1 MVMKVEVKGAA
12 AKVDALQR
20 FDKTA
25 WRVVQKGVKE
35 ATAAVTRDAES
46 RVPPMG
52 LIPRRAGSGWGLWTE
67 SRGERRDLSYRPGD
81 FQFKTKFR
89 SRVVQGFR
97 EVQGRAILEKNTPA
111 VAIFTLAGSKDKS
124 GHPFNSNIN
133 KQTGTRKGA
142 RNVGMWPRLLT
153 PAYYA
158 KGPEAAKTIG
168 ALIEKA
174 IADVNRA

>member
-1 MVMKVEVKGAA
+1 MVIKVEVKGAA
-12 AKVDALQR
+12 AKIDALQR

-25 WRVVQKGVKE
+25 WREIQRGVKK
-35 ATAAVTRDAES
+35 ATAEITKDAES

-52 LIPRRAGSGWGLWTE
+52 LIPRRAGSGWGSWTE
-67 SRGERRDLSYRPGD
+67 SRGERRDLSYRAGD
-81 FQFKTKFR
+81 FKFKTRFR

-97 EVQGRAILEKNTPA
+97 EVQGRAQLDTSSPA

-124 GHPFNSNIN
+124 GHPFNANIN

-174 IADVNRA
+174 VADVNRA